1 MDKFIQLT
9 AAAAPMPTANI
20 DTDVIMP
27 KAFPKRID
35 KDGVLEGLFHDVR
48 LNPDGTENP
57 DFVLNQTPYRQAE
70 IIVTG
75 PNFGCGSSREHAV
88 WGLRKRGIRALI
100 GSSFA
105 GIFFDNCANNGLL
118 CVVLPQAQVDELLR
132 VLENSDNK
140 TVSIDLVHQTVT
152 TPGGK
157 NLSFEIEPLRKDK
170 LLNGLDAAAETLRR
184 ENEIEAFE
192 KQYYSSFPWLAESE

>member
-1 MDKFIQLT
+1 M
-9 AAAAPMPTANI
+9 
-20 DTDVIMP
+20 
-27 KAFPKRID
+27 
-35 KDGVLEGLFHDVR
+35 
-48 LNPDGTENP
+48 
-57 DFVLNQTPYRQAE
+57 LNQTPYRQAE

-152 TPGGK
+152 TPDGK

>member
-1 MDKFIQLT
+1 M
-9 AAAAPMPTANI
+9 
-20 DTDVIMP
+20 
-27 KAFPKRID
+27 
-35 KDGVLEGLFHDVR
+35 
-48 LNPDGTENP
+48 
-57 DFVLNQTPYRQAE
+57 LNQTPYRQAE

-118 CVVLPQAQVDELLR
+118 CVVFPQAQVDELLR

-152 TPGGK
+152 TPDGK
-157 NLSFEIEPLRKDK
+157 NLSFEIAPASEKMKSIERM
-170 LLNGLDAAAETLRR
+170 DAAAETHRR

>member
-1 MDKFIQLT
+1 MVF
-9 AAAAPMPTANI
+9 
-20 DTDVIMP
+20 
-27 KAFPKRID
+27 
-35 KDGVLEGLFHDVR
+35 
-48 LNPDGTENP
+48 
-57 DFVLNQTPYRQAE
+57 
-70 IIVTG
+70 
-75 PNFGCGSSREHAV
+75 
-88 WGLRKRGIRALI
+88 
-100 GSSFA
+100 
-105 GIFFDNCANNGLL
+105 
-118 CVVLPQAQVDELLR
+118 PQAQVDELLR

-152 TPGGK
+152 TPDGK